1 MNLTLLFGLLG
12 GLLVLAFVANRL
24 ARYTG
29 VPDVLVLMLTGV
41 IFGPVLHLV
50 DASRFTEATHA
61 FGTLALI
68 LILFEAG
75 LDLRVHEMVRHLAGG
90 FLLAFLSY
98 GLTAAAIAAISV
110 RLLHLPLLSALVVGA
125 VLGGVSSS
133 VTLPV
138 LQQFELR
145 AVLKTPLVI
154 EGSLSDIFAVVAV
167 STLVGLPQGAVVWS
181 ELLHGVLFHVF
192 VALAIGA
199 GMGFAWTRLLP
210 KLSDQRFWQV
220 LTLAVVLL
228 IYAGTEAVHAGGL
241 FAIVIFGLVISNLP
255 ARGSRVFEEA
265 LAPGVFPQ
273 EHSAQILAF
282 HSELSFLVRTFFFV
296 LIGVIIQFAGL
307 RRYALLAA
315 AVVVVIYVSRW
326 VGVHLSRIFWRG
338 SHPREREFALW
349 LVPRGLITAVLAFQV
364 LAVRGP
370 GFRFLVT
377 LAFATILVTNLLLA
391 AGTFRARRLGEILA
405 ASELPEA
412 PPGEAPPGQE
422 PPAADSG
429 STRESGDAG

>member
-50 DASRFTEATHA
+50 DASRFTETTHA

-75 LDLRVHEMVRHLAGG
+75 LDLRLHEMVRHFAGG
-90 FLLAFLSY
+90 FLLALLSY
-98 GLTAAAIAAISV
+98 GLAAAAIAGISM
-110 RLLHLPLLSALVVGA
+110 RLLHLPVASALLVGA

-154 EGSLSDIFAVVAV
+154 EGALSDIFAVVAV
-167 STLVGLPQGAVVWS
+167 STLLGLPPTDVVWS
-181 ELLHGVLFHVF
+181 EMLHGLLFHVF
-192 VALAIGA
+192 AAPVIGA
-199 GMGFAWTRLLP
+199 VAGIAWTLLLP

-228 IYAGTEAVHAGGL
+228 IYAGTEAMHAGGL
-241 FAIVIFGLVISNLP
+241 FAVVIFGLVISNFR
-255 ARGSRVFEEA
+255 ARGSGFFEGA
-265 LAPGVFPQ
+265 LAPGVFPK
-273 EHSAQILAF
+273 EPSAQILAF

-315 AVVVVIYVSRW
+315 AIVAAIYVSRW
-326 VGVHLSRIFWRG
+326 VGVHLSRVFWRG

-364 LAVRGP
+364 LAGRGP
-370 GFRFLVT
+370 DFHFLVT
-377 LAFATILVTNLLLA
+377 LAFATILATNLLLA
-391 AGTFRARRLGEILA
+391 GGTFRARRLAVILA

-412 PPGEAPPGQE
+412 APGKE
-422 PPAADSG
+422 PPAS
-429 STRESGDAG
+429 ESPAEAEKGDAG